1 MRKFQTGWAGG
12 LAPPLMAAAAVR
24 LLLWAVALA
33 RTGTGAIC
41 SGDTA
46 SYLEPGRNLL
56 LHGSFQTGGLPEIGR
71 TPGYALFVAATSG
84 CGLGMAA
91 LVQVALSVVCVFLGW
106 RLARTVFKDCRV
118 ALCAAWLM
126 AFEPV
131 SIIYSV
137 RLLSETLFVA
147 VILASLERLVCF
159 LQSRSLRALAWGGV
173 GLAAAA
179 FVRPVGY
186 YFVFAAALGV
196 PIACWRERAL
206 RWKAPALL
214 LAVTLPWFAA
224 WQGRNY
230 AETGF
235 AGFSSIGIRN
245 LYFYNAASVAARTE
259 GREFAQVQRSFGYPD
274 EASYSAA
281 HPEQRGWRKA
291 ERLAYMKRE
300 VGRILSAHR
309 LLALREQMAGSA
321 VVLLT
326 PCAADLLELTG
337 FDKRRTPARIVSTGV
352 LPAVKQIATGD
363 EVRMAAMILLEMWL
377 LALYGAAARG
387 ALRGGAKPPVLA
399 FLLGTCVYFA
409 AVSGGVAAVGRY
421 RIAIMPVVCVLAAAG
436 ASHRGCGKKERGE
449 SAATRLYQHIRKGR
463 GLRIAA
469 NK

>member
-1 MRKFQTGWAGG
+1 MRKFQTGWARG
-12 LAPPLMAAAAVR
+12 LAAPLMAAAAVR

-33 RTGTGAIC
+33 RTGTGVIC
-41 SGDTA
+41 SGDAA

-84 CGLGMAA
+84 CGLGVAA
-91 LVQVALSVVCVFLGW
+91 LVQVALSVVCVYLGW
-106 RLARTVFKDCRV
+106 RLAKTVFGDCRV

-137 RLLSETLFVA
+137 RLLSETLFVVA
-147 VILASLERLVCF
+147 LLASMERLVTF
-159 LQSRSLRALAWGGV
+159 LKNRSLRALAWGGV

-186 YFVFAAALGV
+186 YFVFAAAVGL
-196 PIACWRERAL
+196 PIVCWREHAL

-245 LYFYNAASVAARTE
+245 LYFYNAASVSARTE

-281 HPEQRGWRKA
+281 HPEQRGWSEA
-291 ERLAYMKRE
+291 ERLAYMKKE
-300 VGRILSAHR
+300 TSRILSAHR
-309 LLALREQMAGSA
+309 LLAIRDQVVGSA

-337 FDKRRTPARIVSTGV
+337 ADKRRTPARIVSTGV
-352 LPAVKQIATGD
+352 LPAVEQIAAGD
-363 EVRMAAMILLEMWL
+363 RVRMAAMILLELWL
-377 LALYGAAARG
+377 LTLYGMAARG
-387 ALRGGAKPPVLA
+387 MLRGGAKPSVLA

-421 RIAIMPVVCVLAAAG
+421 RITMMPVVCVLAAAG
-436 ASHRGCGKKERGE
+436 ASYTRSGKTERGE
-449 SAATRLYQHIRKGR
+449 SPATS
-463 GLRIAA
+463 
-469 NK
+469 